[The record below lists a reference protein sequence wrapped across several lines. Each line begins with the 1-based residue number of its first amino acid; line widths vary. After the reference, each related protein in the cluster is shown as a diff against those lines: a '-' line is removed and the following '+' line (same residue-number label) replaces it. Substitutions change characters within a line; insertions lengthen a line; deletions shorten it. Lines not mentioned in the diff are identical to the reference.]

1 MNTTPMYLEEE
12 NARNHL
18 YEEHVE
24 KNMEGFEDEDGLN
37 EDNKLNSGYGLD
49 YNIQKVSKV
58 VDLSPRYTN
67 SINSKRE
74 RSNVPLQVKTRT
86 SKGRLIISDQ

>member
-1 MNTTPMYLEEE
+1 MMSMWK
-12 NARNHL
+12 
-18 YEEHVE
+18 
-24 KNMEGFEDEDGLN
+24 KNIEGFEYEDGLN
-37 EDNKLNSGYGLD
+37 EHIKLNNGDRLD

-58 VDLSPRYTN
+58 VELSPRHTN

-86 SKGRLIISDQ
+86 SKGRLIRSDQ